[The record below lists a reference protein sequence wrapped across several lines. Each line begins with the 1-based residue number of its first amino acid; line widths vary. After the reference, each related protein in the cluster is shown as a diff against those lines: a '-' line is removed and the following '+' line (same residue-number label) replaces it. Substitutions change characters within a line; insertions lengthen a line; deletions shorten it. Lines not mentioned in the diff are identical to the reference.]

1 MNVENRKRKMLKPI
15 KKNVILKV
23 IEKEKVSKGGIIMAD
38 VDREEASKGTVFA
51 IGSDVTLVEVDQIVL
66 PNWQKAKKSK
76 FEDQDFWIVD
86 EDDIILIFEGGE

>member
-1 MNVENRKRKMLKPI
+1 MLRPI